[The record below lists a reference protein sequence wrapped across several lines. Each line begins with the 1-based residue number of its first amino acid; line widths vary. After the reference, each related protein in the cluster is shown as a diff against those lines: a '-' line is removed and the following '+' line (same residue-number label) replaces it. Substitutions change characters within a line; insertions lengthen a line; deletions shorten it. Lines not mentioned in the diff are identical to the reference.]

1 MNKALKSVPRCHLA
15 CLFALLFAVTS
26 YGATSNFEGPLDTKG
41 LLIFQEPPER
51 YKELAL
57 QYAASNEAELAVE
70 NIINYVSSTADLSI
84 INDHVF
90 ANIQYSQAY
99 VELKER
105 YEPAFTPMSFLY
117 IYAGLLGF
125 YIFLVLITRRGTDRL
140 STLFIGLF
148 ILFHSMFILHL
159 SLYVINAQYHLPHS
173 LFVSTTFSF
182 LYGPLLYFYFRR
194 ITHSYKMKWRDLLH
208 VIPSV
213 VLLFYILPYYN
224 MTGLEKFNVIFGKED
239 WLLPGANVIIIVKIL
254 SLSIYGFLVY
264 DIYRKNAHKLKSKN
278 KTVGLWQRNIIAIF
292 AIYAFTYIL
301 YAGSITGIITY
312 PPLLHIQIIVM
323 VSLVFY
329 VAYISYAQPEIF
341 KGQVHILD
349 PALIYKY
356 KKSGLTSSFSS
367 ELKDKLV
374 YLLDNDKIYR
384 QSDVNL
390 EKLSGMMETTRH
402 NASQVINEHFG
413 LNFFELMN
421 KYRIAEALEI
431 LKDDSK
437 DLSIIQVAYEV
448 GFNNKVTFNK
458 SFKKHL
464 SQTPSQYLLSLQP

>member
-1 MNKALKSVPRCHLA
+1 MLT
-15 CLFALLFAVTS
+15 LLCTVSS
-26 YGATSNFEGPLDTKG
+26 YGSMSHSDEPLVAKG
-41 LLIFQEPPER
+41 LISFQETPER

-57 QYAASNEAELAVE
+57 QYAATNEAQLAVE
-70 NIINYVSSTADLSI
+70 QIVNYVASTADLSI

-90 ANIQYSQAY
+90 QKIQYSQEY
-99 VELKER
+99 IELKER
-105 YEPAFTPMSFLY
+105 YEPIFKPMSFLY
-117 IYAGLLGF
+117 LYAGFLGF
-125 YIFLVLITRRGTDRL
+125 YIFLVLNTRKGVDRL
-140 STLFIGLF
+140 STLLIGLF
-148 ILFHSMFILHL
+148 ILFHSLFILHL
-159 SLYVINAQYHLPHS
+159 SMYVMNYQYHLPHT
-173 LFVSTTFSF
+173 LFASTTFSF

-194 ITHSYKMKWRDLLH
+194 ITDNYKMKWRDALH
-208 VIPSV
+208 LIPSV

-224 MTGLEKFNVIFGKED
+224 MTGLEKFNVMFGQEG

-264 DIYRKNAHKLKSKN
+264 NVYRKNLNKLKSKN

-292 AIYAFTYIL
+292 AIYTFTYIL
-301 YAGSITGIITY
+301 YGGSITGIISY

-341 KGQVHILD
+341 KGQVHIID
-349 PALIYKY
+349 PSALYKY
-356 KKSGLTSSFSS
+356 KKSGLTPSFSA
-367 ELKDKLV
+367 ELRDKLLH
-374 YLLDNDKIYR
+374 LLDSERVYR
-384 QSDVNL
+384 QSDINL
-390 EKLSGMMETTRH
+390 EKLSSLMETTRH
-402 NASQVINEHFG
+402 NTSQVINEHFG

-458 SFKKHL
+458 SFKKHV
-464 SQTPSQYLLSLQP
+464 SQTPSQYLLSLRV

>member
-1 MNKALKSVPRCHLA
+1 MH
-15 CLFALLFAVTS
+15 
-26 YGATSNFEGPLDTKG
+26 
-41 LLIFQEPPER
+41 
-51 YKELAL
+51 
-57 QYAASNEAELAVE
+57 
-70 NIINYVSSTADLSI
+70 IIPSI
-84 INDHVF
+84 V
-90 ANIQYSQAY
+90 
-99 VELKER
+99 L
-105 YEPAFTPMSFLY
+105 FLY
-117 IYAGLLGF
+117 I
-125 YIFLVLITRRGTDRL
+125 
-140 STLFIGLF
+140 
-148 ILFHSMFILHL
+148 
-159 SLYVINAQYHLPHS
+159 LP
-173 LFVSTTFSF
+173 F
-182 LYGPLLYFYFRR
+182 
-194 ITHSYKMKWRDLLH
+194 
-208 VIPSV
+208 
-213 VLLFYILPYYN
+213 YN
-224 MTGLEKFNVIFGKED
+224 MSGLEKFNVMSGLEG
-239 WLLPGANVIIIVKIL
+239 WLLPGANLIIIGKIL

-264 DIYRKNAHKLKSKN
+264 NIYRKNAHTLKAKN

-341 KGQVHILD
+341 KGKVHIID
-349 PALIYKY
+349 PRAFYKY
-356 KKSGLTSSFSS
+356 KKSGLTPSFST

-374 YLLDNDKIYR
+374 YLLDNDKVYR
-384 QSDVNL
+384 LSDINL
-390 EKLSGMMETTRH
+390 EKLSSMMETTRH

-431 LKDDSK
+431 LKDNSK

-464 SQTPSQYLLSLQP
+464 SQTPSQYLLSLRV